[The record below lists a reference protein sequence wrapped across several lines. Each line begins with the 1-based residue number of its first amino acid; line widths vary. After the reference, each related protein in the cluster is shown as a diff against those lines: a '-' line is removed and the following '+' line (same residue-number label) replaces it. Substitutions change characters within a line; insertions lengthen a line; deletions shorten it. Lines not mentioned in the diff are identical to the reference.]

1 MASSI
6 APRSENRP
14 QATGTPTRP
23 ETTTAQH
30 RELLSGLTAQPKHL
44 ATKWLYDACG
54 SALYTDITRQP
65 EYYIDEAEREIIG
78 RRGAEVAALT
88 RARTLVDLGA
98 GSGRK
103 TRLLIDA
110 LLAAGSLEQYVP
122 VDVSSAAL
130 RTAARALGSDYP
142 GLRILP
148 YAAEFTAPLGLNSQ
162 DGPVLLTFF
171 GATFGNLRPPERRRL
186 LAALRARMR
195 PGDGLLLGTD
205 LVKDV
210 ATMTAA
216 YNDRAGVTAAF
227 VKNGLTV
234 LNRELDATFRQGD
247 FTHRAI
253 WNPHLERVEN
263 ALQAQR
269 AHRVDLTALGRTVSF
284 DQGELLHVG
293 VSTKF
298 REQGVRDEVAATE
311 LRVSHWWTDKA
322 RRYAVSLITVAD
334 RSTAHG
340 THPH

>member
-1 MASSI
+1 MASSV
-6 APRSENRP
+6 APRSGNRP
-14 QATGTPTRP
+14 QAAGAPARP
-23 ETTTAQH
+23 ETTTTQH
-30 RELLSGLTAQPKHL
+30 HELLSGLTARPKHL

-65 EYYIDEAEREIIG
+65 EYYIDDAEREIIG
-78 RRGAEVAALT
+78 RRGAEIAALT
-88 RARTLVDLGA
+88 HARVLVDLGA

-110 LLAAGSLEQYVP
+110 LLSTGSLLQYVP

-148 YAAEFTAPLGLNSQ
+148 HAGEFTDPLGVDPR

-171 GATFGNLRPPERRRL
+171 GATFGNLRPPERRRF

-216 YNDRAGVTAAF
+216 YDDRAGVTAAF

-234 LNRELDATFRQGD
+234 LNRELGATFRPGD
-247 FTHRAI
+247 FTHRAT
-253 WNPHLERVEN
+253 WNPRLERVEN
-263 ALQAQR
+263 ALEAR
-269 AHRVDLTALGRTVSF
+269 HAHRVGLTALGRTISF
-284 DQGELLHVG
+284 DRGEPLYVG

-298 REQGVRDEVAATE
+298 REQGVRDEVAATG
-311 LRVSHWWTDKA
+311 LRVSHWWTDTA
-322 RRYAVSLITVAD
+322 RRYAVSLITVAGHA
-334 RSTAHG
+334 TA
-340 THPH
+340 PSV

>member
-1 MASSI
+1 MASSVS
-6 APRSENRP
+6 PRSESRP
-14 QATGTPTRP
+14 QAIGAQAHP

-30 RELLSGLTAQPKHL
+30 HELLSGLTARPKHL

-54 SALYTDITRQP
+54 SVLYTDIIRQP

-78 RRGAEVAALT
+78 RHGAEIAALT
-88 RARTLVDLGA
+88 RARSLVDLGS

-110 LLAAGSLEQYVP
+110 LLATGSLEQCVP

-148 YAAEFTAPLGLNSQ
+148 YAAEFTAPLDLNPQ

-171 GATFGNLRPPERRRL
+171 GATFGNFRPLERRRF
-186 LAALRARMR
+186 LAALRGRMR
-195 PGDGLLLGTD
+195 PGDALLLGTD

-216 YNDRAGVTAAF
+216 YDDRAGVTAAF

-247 FTHRAI
+247 FTHRVT

-263 ALQAQR
+263 ALQARR
-269 AHRVDLTALGRTVSF
+269 AHRVDLAALGRTISF
-284 DQGELLHVG
+284 DHGELLHVG

-298 REQGVRDEVAATE
+298 RERGVREEAAATD
-311 LRVSHWWTDKA
+311 LRVSHWWTDNA

-334 RSTAHG
+334 HAHAHG